1 MSKPATCVADAK
13 ISREQLEQV
22 MDMLDKNKD
31 GKVTAVEFKIPWMKL
46 FPKLKDD
53 DFEEAWKLIDANG
66 DGNLSMDELAAYYG
80 YDLNKGNAEQAEMS
94 DEKILE
100 ALAMQAALV
109 EMEEEAAKRKA
120 EKEEAEARDKKGSSG
135 RRGTGGA
142 SSGANREKHR
152 SSSGVINIK
161 MPAKV
166 TEAIEDK
173 NILFV
178 QSCELGDTKV
188 LLKMLEEDKAFS
200 ARVEDDKGEMPL
212 HKLSRYS
219 NAKEVIREIIDR
231 SSKTETAKTD
241 LNWQDKQGKTAI
253 FYAVEYGQ
261 TALVHIFLDR
271 GADVMVE
278 NNNGWTVLHTAVNA
292 DQLECCQAILDHPR
306 VVPQKQRLLDACD
319 KSKRQALHIAS
330 FKSREGEVVELLLK
344 HGADASAQDATGN
357 TGAKLAAKTGRRK
370 SKELLEEHLNAA
382 NEASARP
389 VEVKA

>member
-241 LNWQDKQGKTAI
+241 LNWQDKQGKTPL
-253 FYAVEYGQ
+253 FYAAEYGNKE
-261 TALVHIFLDR
+261 LVMLYLDR
-271 GADVMVE
+271 GADPFIKD
-278 NNNGWTVLHTAVNA
+278 NNGGTVLHAAAQGDKIEVARDLFGHSKISPA
-292 DQLECCQAILDHPR
+292 DGSTSI
-306 VVPQKQRLLDACD
+306 KKRLLNTTD
-319 KSKRQALHIAS
+319 KSKRTALHIAA
-330 FKSREGEVVELLLK
+330 FKSKEGEMVQLLLK
-344 HGADASAQDATGN
+344 HGADPSVQDANGN
-357 TGAKLAAKTGRRK
+357 TSAKLANKTGRRK
-370 SKELLEEHLNAA
+370 SKELLDEAMAA
-382 NEASARP
+382 AE
-389 VEVKA
+389 